1 MHFNKIIFIVNFI
14 SLFSQFKH
22 LVYEEGGETMSKSIV
37 KNSLYLLFC
46 SFLLFSFLAPNS
58 GYALDQSEIQLQS
71 IYINKSSCFI
81 SISGITAN
89 CTSSLNTRSSTKLSI
104 KMELQKKKSGT
115 YETIK
120 TWSASKTGTY
130 LSVAEKRAINLLAD
144 YRLKTTFTAGTETR
158 VAYAY
163 PS

>member
-1 MHFNKIIFIVNFI
+1 
-14 SLFSQFKH
+14 
-22 LVYEEGGETMSKSIV
+22 MSKSIV

-71 IYINKSSCFI
+71 IYINKNRCFI

-144 YRLKTTFTAGTETR
+144 YRLKTTFTAGMETR

>member
-1 MHFNKIIFIVNFI
+1 
-14 SLFSQFKH
+14 
-22 LVYEEGGETMSKSIV
+22 MSKSIV

-130 LSVAEKRAINLLAD
+130 LSVAEKRAINLLVD

>member
-1 MHFNKIIFIVNFI
+1 
-14 SLFSQFKH
+14 
-22 LVYEEGGETMSKSIV
+22 MSKSIV

-115 YETIK
+115 FETIK
-120 TWSASKTGTY
+120 TWSVSKTGTY
-130 LSVAEKRAINLLAD
+130 LSVAEKRTINLLSD

>member
-1 MHFNKIIFIVNFI
+1 
-14 SLFSQFKH
+14 
-22 LVYEEGGETMSKSIV
+22 MSKSIV

-144 YRLKTTFTAGTETR
+144 YCLKTTFTAGTETR

>member
-1 MHFNKIIFIVNFI
+1 
-14 SLFSQFKH
+14 
-22 LVYEEGGETMSKSIV
+22 MSKSIV

-120 TWSASKTGTY
+120 TWSVSKTGTY
-130 LSVAEKRAINLLAD
+130 LSVAEKRAINLLSD
-144 YRLKTTFTAGTETR
+144 YRLKTTFIAGTETR

>member
-22 LVYEEGGETMSKSIV
+22 LVYEGGCETMSKSIV

>member
-1 MHFNKIIFIVNFI
+1 
-14 SLFSQFKH
+14 
-22 LVYEEGGETMSKSIV
+22 MSKSIV

-58 GYALDQSEIQLQS
+58 GYASNQSEIQLQS
-71 IYINKSSCFI
+71 VFISKSNCFI

-89 CTSSLNTRSSTKLSI
+89 YTSSLNARSSTKLSI

-115 YETIK
+115 FETIK

-130 LSVAEKRAINLLAD
+130 LSVAEKRTINLLSD

>member
-1 MHFNKIIFIVNFI
+1 
-14 SLFSQFKH
+14 
-22 LVYEEGGETMSKSIV
+22 MSKSIV

-71 IYINKSSCFI
+71 IYINKSSWFI

-130 LSVAEKRAINLLAD
+130 LSVAEKRTINLLSD

>member
-1 MHFNKIIFIVNFI
+1 
-14 SLFSQFKH
+14 
-22 LVYEEGGETMSKSIV
+22 MSKSIV

-58 GYALDQSEIQLQS
+58 GYALDPSEIQLQS

-130 LSVAEKRAINLLAD
+130 LSVAEKRTINLLSD

>member
-1 MHFNKIIFIVNFI
+1 
-14 SLFSQFKH
+14 
-22 LVYEEGGETMSKSIV
+22 MSKSIV

-130 LSVAEKRAINLLAD
+130 SSVAEKRAINLLAD

>member
-1 MHFNKIIFIVNFI
+1 
-14 SLFSQFKH
+14 
-22 LVYEEGGETMSKSIV
+22 MSKSIV

-71 IYINKSSCFI
+71 IYINKNSCFI

-130 LSVAEKRAINLLAD
+130 LSVAEKRTINLLAD

>member
-1 MHFNKIIFIVNFI
+1 
-14 SLFSQFKH
+14 
-22 LVYEEGGETMSKSIV
+22 MSKSIV

-71 IYINKSSCFI
+71 IYINKNSCFI

-130 LSVAEKRAINLLAD
+130 LSVAEKRTINLLSD

>member
-1 MHFNKIIFIVNFI
+1 
-14 SLFSQFKH
+14 
-22 LVYEEGGETMSKSIV
+22 MSKSIV

-58 GYALDQSEIQLQS
+58 GYASDQSEIQLQS

-89 CTSSLNTRSSTKLSI
+89 CTSSFNARSSTKLSI
-104 KMELQKKKSGT
+104 EVELQKKKSGT
-115 YETIK
+115 FETIK
-120 TWSASKTGTY
+120 TWSVSKTGTY
-130 LSVAEKRAINLLAD
+130 LSVAEKRTINLLSD

>member
-1 MHFNKIIFIVNFI
+1 
-14 SLFSQFKH
+14 
-22 LVYEEGGETMSKSIV
+22 MSKSIV

-144 YRLKTTFTAGTETR
+144 YRLKTTFTAGMETR

-163 PS
+163 AS

>member
-1 MHFNKIIFIVNFI
+1 
-14 SLFSQFKH
+14 
-22 LVYEEGGETMSKSIV
+22 MSKSIV

-115 YETIK
+115 YETVK
-120 TWSASKTGTY
+120 TWSASKTVTTV
-130 LSVAEKRAINLLAD
+130 LIDEKRAINLLSD

>member
-1 MHFNKIIFIVNFI
+1 
-14 SLFSQFKH
+14 
-22 LVYEEGGETMSKSIV
+22 MSKSIV

-115 YETIK
+115 YETVK
-120 TWSASKTGTY
+120 TWSASKTGTTV
-130 LSVAEKRAINLLAD
+130 LIDEKRAINLLSD

>member
-1 MHFNKIIFIVNFI
+1 
-14 SLFSQFKH
+14 
-22 LVYEEGGETMSKSIV
+22 MSKSIV

-115 YETIK
+115 FETIK

-130 LSVAEKRAINLLAD
+130 LSVAEKRTINLLSD

>member
-1 MHFNKIIFIVNFI
+1 
-14 SLFSQFKH
+14 
-22 LVYEEGGETMSKSIV
+22 MSKSIV

-130 LSVAEKRAINLLAD
+130 LSVAEKQAINLLAD

>member
-1 MHFNKIIFIVNFI
+1 
-14 SLFSQFKH
+14 
-22 LVYEEGGETMSKSIV
+22 MSKSIV

-120 TWSASKTGTY
+120 TWSVSKTGTY
-130 LSVAEKRAINLLAD
+130 LSVAEKRTINLLSD

>member
-1 MHFNKIIFIVNFI
+1 
-14 SLFSQFKH
+14 
-22 LVYEEGGETMSKSIV
+22 MSKSIV

-144 YRLKTTFTAGTETR
+144 YRLKTTFTAGMETR

>member
-1 MHFNKIIFIVNFI
+1 
-14 SLFSQFKH
+14 
-22 LVYEEGGETMSKSIV
+22 MSKSIV

-58 GYALDQSEIQLQS
+58 GYALDRSEIQLQS

-104 KMELQKKKSGT
+104 KMELQKKKSARM
-115 YETIK
+115 K
-120 TWSASKTGTY
+120 
-130 LSVAEKRAINLLAD
+130 LLKRGRQVKQVLICLLQKSGQLTCLPIIA
-144 YRLKTTFTAGTETR
+144 
-158 VAYAY
+158 
-163 PS
+163 

>member
-1 MHFNKIIFIVNFI
+1 
-14 SLFSQFKH
+14 
-22 LVYEEGGETMSKSIV
+22 MSKSIV

-130 LSVAEKRAINLLAD
+130 LSVAEKRTINLLSD

-158 VAYAY
+158 VTYAY

>member
-1 MHFNKIIFIVNFI
+1 
-14 SLFSQFKH
+14 
-22 LVYEEGGETMSKSIV
+22 MSKSIV

-130 LSVAEKRAINLLAD
+130 LSVAEKRTINLLSD

>member
-1 MHFNKIIFIVNFI
+1 
-14 SLFSQFKH
+14 
-22 LVYEEGGETMSKSIV
+22 MSKSIV

-158 VAYAY
+158 GAYAY

>member
-1 MHFNKIIFIVNFI
+1 
-14 SLFSQFKH
+14 
-22 LVYEEGGETMSKSIV
+22 MSKSIV

-58 GYALDQSEIQLQS
+58 GYASDQSEIQLQS
-71 IYINKSSCFI
+71 VFISKSNCFI

-120 TWSASKTGTY
+120 TWSVSKTGTY
-130 LSVAEKRAINLLAD
+130 LSVAEKRTINLLSD

>member
-1 MHFNKIIFIVNFI
+1 
-14 SLFSQFKH
+14 
-22 LVYEEGGETMSKSIV
+22 MSKSIV

-89 CTSSLNTRSSTKLSI
+89 CTSSLNARSSTKLSI

-120 TWSASKTGTY
+120 TWSVSKTGTY

>member
-1 MHFNKIIFIVNFI
+1 
-14 SLFSQFKH
+14 
-22 LVYEEGGETMSKSIV
+22 MSKSIV

-58 GYALDQSEIQLQS
+58 GYALDPSEIQLQS

>member
-1 MHFNKIIFIVNFI
+1 
-14 SLFSQFKH
+14 
-22 LVYEEGGETMSKSIV
+22 MSKSIV

-144 YRLKTTFTAGTETR
+144 YRLKTTFTAGTENR

>member
-1 MHFNKIIFIVNFI
+1 
-14 SLFSQFKH
+14 
-22 LVYEEGGETMSKSIV
+22 MSKSIV